1 MSQRVSR
8 GTRFRR
14 NVAMVR
20 TRIGLTLLAA
30 MDFLK
35 RRTPGIAWLLAPL
48 ALLILVVPA
57 LAAVGNNSTVAGNG
71 AGGFS
76 GDGGLATWA
85 RRQSRRSLHTAPTV
99 TRSGDVAVIED
110 DGTLM
115 IRLTVSISPGAAS
128 TSSAARTA
136 SGPPLRA
143 PCRSRRV
150 SVRSST
156 WGLVQASS
164 WSSRCASS
172 SPSLAPTT
180 TVCTS
185 TRTAT

>member
-1 MSQRVSR
+1 
-8 GTRFRR
+8 
-14 NVAMVR
+14 MVR

-115 IRLTVSISPGAAS
+115 IPPNRVDLAGRGIDFKRRKDGLRATIKSSVPIKKSLGSKLDMGLGTSVFVEFPVRFEFPFFGTNYDGVYVNTDGNLT
-128 TSSAARTA
+128 
-136 SGPPLRA
+136 GPP
-143 PCRSRRV
+143 PISRTPLEAR
-150 SVRSST
+150 
-156 WGLVQASS
+156 
-164 WSSRCASS
+164 
-172 SPSLAPTT
+172 
-180 TVCTS
+180 
-185 TRTAT
+185 